1 MVLRQ
6 KYLIIKRRE
15 TMNEYFEKEILK
27 KLIEIKNETKQ
38 MNRNIWLWSVTI
50 VSILASILVT
60 LMMMK

>member
-1 MVLRQ
+1 
-6 KYLIIKRRE
+6 
-15 TMNEYFEKEILK
+15 MNEYFEKEILNE
-27 KLIEIKNETKQ
+27 LIEIKNETKQ

>member
-1 MVLRQ
+1 
-6 KYLIIKRRE
+6 
-15 TMNEYFEKEILK
+15 MNEYFEKEILK

>member
-1 MVLRQ
+1 
-6 KYLIIKRRE
+6 
-15 TMNEYFEKEILK
+15 MNEYFKKEILNE
-27 KLIEIKNETKQ
+27 LIEIKNETKQ